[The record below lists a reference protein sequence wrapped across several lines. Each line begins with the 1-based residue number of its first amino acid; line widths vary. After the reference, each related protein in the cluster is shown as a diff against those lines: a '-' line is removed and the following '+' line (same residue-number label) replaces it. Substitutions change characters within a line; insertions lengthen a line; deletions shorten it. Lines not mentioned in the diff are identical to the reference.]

1 MAIHRNIASRRAQ
14 ARSKRAD
21 RLPRFIHTLQLQS
34 PTGRGELGVTKEPK
48 TDVRA
53 DGPLVPLTEAA
64 PQVTSQSQGLS
75 KNNQGDTGIRED
87 QPVSRYPSSPLRD
100 TGPLNKTLS
109 GGTLRT
115 RKRQRNS
122 SSDVLIPSDH
132 NRSCLKTLR
141 HTAQDPLNSITSTS
155 TKALERKEDAQRYE
169 LHFRGQSD
177 SSGGSVPA
185 AHVSP
190 EDTRQSLTNADKS
203 GYSQPIDPEL
213 MSTSEL
219 QHMGRPDCLPSPKL
233 PSNSNTPH
241 QEGASK
247 HQAKSSRSAVPPKR
261 RKG

>member
-1 MAIHRNIASRRAQ
+1 MAIHRNIASRRAP

-21 RLPRFIHTLQLQS
+21 RPPRFIQTFQLQS
-34 PTGRGELGVTKEPK
+34 PTGRGELAVTKEPK

-53 DGPLVPLTEAA
+53 ISPLVPLTEAA

-75 KNNQGDTGIRED
+75 KNGQGDTGTRED
-87 QPVSRYPSSPLRD
+87 QLVSRYPSSPLRD
-100 TGPLNKTLS
+100 TGPLKETVS

-132 NRSCLKTLR
+132 NRSCLKALR
-141 HTAQDPLNSITSTS
+141 NTAHDPLDSITSTS
-155 TKALERKEDAQRYE
+155 AKSLERNEDAQRYE
-169 LHFRGQSD
+169 LHFRNQRD

-190 EDTRQSLTNADKS
+190 EEAGQSLTNADKS
-203 GYSQPIDPEL
+203 VYSQPIDPEL

-233 PSNSNTPH
+233 ASNSNTLH

-247 HQAKSSRSAVPPKR
+247 HRAKSSRSAVPPKR